1 MKHLVPRSLGAL
13 AMIAIAG
20 ACIPP
25 FRAAPPPMRVLVYNI
40 HAGRDAKGVDNL
52 ERVAAIVK
60 ETGAH
65 VVLLQEVDRGTARSD
80 RVDQIARLAALTE
93 MKFAFGSTLDYQGGK
108 YGIAVLSRWNIV
120 GDTLIP
126 LPIDPPQ
133 ARAGGSYE
141 PRGALRVTLAAPGGA
156 ITIVNTHIDASR
168 TDYYRRQEAMAVAN
182 IATAAVR
189 PGGLVLVG
197 GDMNA
202 EPETA
207 VIGIMRSAGWRDLW
221 KKCGRGDGLTFPA
234 DRPVKRI
241 DYLFA
246 RDGVGC
252 VGARVLSAD
261 ASDHRAVLFE
271 LGQR

>member
-1 MKHLVPRSLGAL
+1 MRSFAPRTIIAFAL
-13 AMIAIAG
+13 AVIAG
-20 ACIPP
+20 GCLPP

-60 ETGAH
+60 ETGAD
-65 VVLLQEVDRGTARSD
+65 VALLQEVDRGTARSG
-80 RVDQIARLAALTE
+80 RVDQIARLAELTE
-93 MKFAFGSTLDYQGGK
+93 LKYAFGSTLDYQGGK

-120 GDTLIP
+120 GDTLFP

-133 ARAGGSYE
+133 PRAGGSYE

-168 TDYYRRQEAMAVAN
+168 TDFYRRQEAMTVAN

-221 KKCGRGDGLTFPA
+221 KKCGSGDGLTFPA

-246 RDGVGC
+246 REGVGC
-252 VGARVLSAD
+252 VRARVLPAD

-271 LGQR
+271 IGQR